1 MNWPRCK
8 QCNERL
14 CPDGKGNWECIE
26 EHVRRLPI
34 KLPPRLPDRYMA
46 GCESNRVEFYVE
58 RCGDLDGWKITA
70 TCQLN
75 SPPVTCT
82 ACTVISAQEI
92 EAISQDI
99 PGLIHWHES
108 ALMEKLQDFML
119 KGAGGEP
126 SSKC

>member
-26 EHVRRLPI
+26 EHARKPLI
-34 KLPPRLPDRYMA
+34 KLPSRLPDRYMA

-58 RCGDLDGWKITA
+58 RCKNLDGWELTA

-75 SPPVTCT
+75 SPTVICT
-82 ACTVISAQEI
+82 ACTVISNQEI
-92 EAISQDI
+92 DAISQDI
-99 PGLIHWHES
+99 PGLIYWHEN
-108 ALMEKLQDFML
+108 ALMARLQDVML
-119 KGAGGEP
+119 KGGDEP
-126 SSKC
+126 SSRH